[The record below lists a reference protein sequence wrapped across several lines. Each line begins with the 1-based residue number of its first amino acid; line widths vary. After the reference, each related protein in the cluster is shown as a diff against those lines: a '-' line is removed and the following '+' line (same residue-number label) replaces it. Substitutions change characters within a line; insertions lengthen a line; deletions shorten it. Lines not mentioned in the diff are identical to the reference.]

1 MIASQS
7 SKADDPGN
15 GAFDDPALASQA
27 RGRRKHL
34 LPLLEDLADRETL
47 QRRWLG
53 WTDHFDGPAEVLAQ
67 PTDECA
73 AVVAIAP
80 HMAQAGKETVQ
91 GSQHLLGAFQVGA
104 IGCQDFHSQ

>member
-1 MIASQS
+1 MVRSTTQRLPR
-7 SKADDPGN
+7 KREGGGN
-15 GAFDDPALASQA
+15 TCSHCWRIWLIVRPCRDG
-27 RGRRKHL
+27 G
-34 LPLLEDLADRETL
+34 
-47 QRRWLG
+47 LG

-91 GSQHLLGAFQVGA
+91 GSQHLLGTFQVGA